1 MVTWRELE
9 QRAPEL
15 ARAGHAVW
23 QRHGIMYLATVRT
36 DGSPRLHPVVPVLVG
51 GEIFVAMAHESPK
64 WRDLRRDPRCVLHAL
79 PGPRDDEFTL
89 RCLARERPEALTAVR
104 TAAGHSIHDDDH
116 IIGFDIEAADL
127 GWWEYVGQPGTFSVR
142 TRWTAQDGLRQLPGL
157 RVT

>member
-1 MVTWRELE
+1 GGNLSSARPSWPEPVTRCGSGTGSCTLPPSDRMGVPACTRWFQSWSAAKSSWLWPMNPLNG
-9 QRAPEL
+9 AIW
-15 ARAGHAVW
+15 AGILDACYMLFRV
-23 QRHGIMYLATVRT
+23 LATT
-36 DGSPRLHPVVPVLVG
+36 NSPC
-51 GEIFVAMAHESPK
+51 VAWPGK
-64 WRDLRRDPRCVLHAL
+64 GPTPR
-79 PGPRDDEFTL
+79 P
-89 RCLARERPEALTAVR
+89 AVR